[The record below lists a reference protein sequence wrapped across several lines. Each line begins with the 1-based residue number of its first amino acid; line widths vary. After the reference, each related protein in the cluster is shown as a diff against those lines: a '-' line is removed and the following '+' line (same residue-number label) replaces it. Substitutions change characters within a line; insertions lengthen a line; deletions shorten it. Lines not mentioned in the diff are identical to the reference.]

1 MKKFLWVEQYRPQK
15 IDDCIL
21 PDNIKKP
28 FKGFVEKGEIPN
40 LLLLAPLVLVRPP
53 SPKRV

>member
-21 PDNIKKP
+21 PANIKKAGP
-28 FKGFVEKGEIPN
+28 
-40 LLLLAPLVLVRPP
+40 
-53 SPKRV
+53 